1 MGPSALGGSPGAP
14 AARVPVPR
22 GRAAARPVDG
32 PLMGAVIAALGTM
45 ASIGVAGWAIGRYR
59 MLGVGAER
67 VLART
72 VFAVATPALLL
83 VTIGG
88 ADLHLLLSRT
98 ALVSVLSTLLV
109 AGLAL
114 AVTRGLWHLGGGEAT
129 VVTLAS
135 SYVNAGN
142 LGLPLAVYLLG
153 DATAVV
159 PALLFQLLVLAP
171 IAFVVL
177 DARRPVDDDG
187 TAAGGASPPAAGGA
201 TDGAELAASSGTPA
215 RPAGG
220 PGVLGRTLRNP
231 IIIGALTG
239 LVLSALPWEV
249 PDVLLEPFRLVGAAA
264 APLALLTFG
273 MSLAVPRTGG
283 ERRVGRELLLA
294 VGLRSVVHPLLA
306 AGLGRALGL
315 EGADL
320 LAVVTMAALPTAQN
334 VLVYALQYGRGQA
347 VARDAGLVTTLLALP
362 VMLVIAAL
370 LA

>member
-1 MGPSALGGSPGAP
+1 
-14 AARVPVPR
+14 
-22 GRAAARPVDG
+22 
-32 PLMGAVIAALGTM
+32 MGAVVAALGPM
-45 ASIGVAGWAIGRYR
+45 ASIGVVGWLIGRGR
-59 MLGVGAER
+59 LLGAGAER

-83 VTIGG
+83 VTIAR

-98 ALVSVLSTLLV
+98 ALVTALSTLVV

-114 AVTRGLWHLGGGEAT
+114 AGARGLWRLGGGEAT

-159 PALLFQLLVLAP
+159 PTLLFQLLVLAP
-171 IAFVVL
+171 VAFTVL
-177 DARRPVDDDG
+177 DSRRPVADD
-187 TAAGGASPPAAGGA
+187 
-201 TDGAELAASSGTPA
+201 AASGEAAVPT
-215 RPAGG
+215 GG
-220 PGVLGRTLRNP
+220 GGVLGRTLRNP
-231 IIIGALTG
+231 IIIGTLTG
-239 LVLSALPWEV
+239 LALAALPWDV
-249 PDVLLEPFRLVGAAA
+249 PDVVLEPFRLVGAAA

-273 MSLAVPRTGG
+273 MSLAIPRTRGD
-283 ERRVGRELLLA
+283 RADGRELALA

-306 AGLGRALGL
+306 AAIGRALAL
-315 EGADL
+315 DDAAL

-362 VMLVIAAL
+362 AMLVVAAT